1 MTPTETRAAKRT
13 GEAQSMEPTKPAG
26 TSRALSAGEWVL
38 IAAIGY
44 FVLLKLM
51 VALFAAP
58 VSDEAYYWMWGRHVS
73 LSYFD
78 HPPLGAWVQA
88 LSHAVFGTNHF
99 ALRLPTFVAL
109 AGVLGVFWQVAKRV
123 GGDDSRGVFL
133 RSTLVFVASPLF
145 GIFGT
150 VAIHDYLLVALAIG
164 SGYYFT
170 RYLTDVEATGRGRL
184 EHLFGAAVLLGL
196 AGLTKYTAVFIAIAV
211 AGTILTRPRL
221 RSLLLRW
228 EIYAAGLIALALQ
241 APTLI
246 WNLQNDFVSINFQFG
261 RRFSDAGG
269 GGFKINVDRMQ
280 ILIAEV
286 MALVSPI
293 VIIPATLLFF
303 WARQR
308 NLFERVG
315 KTLAIWAFWVPT
327 LIFLYVQ
334 NNALVLWWWSAIVF
348 ALVLPYSGRY
358 LGAIALSIHVFWGGV
373 ISTFVAVSFTIIPL
387 TSFIGMGPMET
398 EHMYGWDEVTARL
411 LAAQRE
417 HGAELRVVNI
427 STTGSQLAFQLDD
440 PDVIALWKARSSFDD
455 WLDVDAVRGKDAI
468 VLVVERDNR
477 EGWKSFFGA
486 VRQLDEFSVD
496 RFGVPLTT
504 YQLWLA
510 EDFQPLDGPA
520 GTP

>member
-1 MTPTETRAAKRT
+1 METI
-13 GEAQSMEPTKPAG
+13 KPAG
-26 TSRALSAGEWVL
+26 SSRALSAGEWVL
-38 IAAIGY
+38 LAAIGY

-99 ALRLPTFVAL
+99 ALRVPTFVAL
-109 AGVLGVFWQVAKRV
+109 TGVLGVFWQVAKRV

-211 AGTILTRPRL
+211 AGTILTRPKL

-246 WNLQNDFVSINFQFG
+246 WNLQNDFASINFQFG
-261 RRFSDAGG
+261 RRLSGAGG
-269 GGFKINVDRMQ
+269 GIKIDVDRMQ
-280 ILIAEV
+280 MLVSGV

-334 NNALVLWWWSAIVF
+334 NFGVVMWWWSAIVF
-348 ALVLPYSGRY
+348 ALVFPYSGRY

-373 ISTFVAVSFTIIPL
+373 ISTFIAISFTIIPL
-387 TSFIGMGPMET
+387 SSFIGIGQMES
-398 EHMYGWDEVTARL
+398 EHMYAWDEVTSRL

-468 VLVVERDNR
+468 VLVVATDNL
-477 EGWKSFFGA
+477 EDWKARFGE

-510 EDFQPLDGPA
+510 KDFQPTVESAD
-520 GTP
+520 TP